1 MYDNDKTSLVLENQK
16 LQKELERQK
25 VYETNARENIE
36 MLGKYFFKN
45 MLSKVSIFGHNFFPH
60 AFQMY

>member
-1 MYDNDKTSLVLENQK
+1 MWSEDTEGQRLDLKVRSLVLENQK

-36 MLGKYFFKN
+36 MLGKYFLK
-45 MLSKVSIFGHNFFPH
+45 KYVVKSINFRS
-60 AFQMY
+60 

>member
-1 MYDNDKTSLVLENQK
+1 MYDNDKQTALVLENQK

-36 MLGKYFFKN
+36 MLGKYFF
-45 MLSKVSIFGHNFFPH
+45 
-60 AFQMY
+60 

>member
-36 MLGKYFFKN
+36 MLGKYFFKQ
-45 MLSKVSIFGHNFFPH
+45 
-60 AFQMY
+60 A

>member
-36 MLGKYFFKN
+36 MA
-45 MLSKVSIFGHNFFPH
+45 IFGLP
-60 AFQMY
+60 